1 MARLVLQQ
9 FAGQYASQKEFRVI
23 DRLRLTRNLADLVK
37 NSATCSKWGAIMKK
51 LNSLMVFVTML
62 TLSLLLVP
70 FSTPFLQAS
79 PAAPSATPDVSPWPR
94 AVDRDGAHVIVYQ
107 PQVKS
112 WRGYRSL
119 IADTAGIHPT
129 R

>member
-51 LNSLMVFVTML
+51 LNSLMAFVT
-62 TLSLLLVP
+62 TLALLLVP
-70 FSTPFLQAS
+70 FCTPLLQAS
-79 PAAPSATPDVSPWPR
+79 PAPPTATPYVSPWPR
-94 AVDRDGAHVIVYQ
+94 AFDRNGAHVIVYQ